1 MLESAAH
8 HSALTYWTECLV
20 SSAVQVVTQQRVT
33 LLTLAV
39 KLIQPVAAKSL
50 LAAVKLLVLPKIQ
63 LAAVKLLVLPKI
75 QLAAA
80 KNQFAGVNQRL
91 RVVKQDVIRLQRR
104 AVADYCPSCSQ
115 RSTVATAVV
124 MIQQTKIL
132 LAVVSLRLKDVK
144 TLAMQ
149 LQVQSAAVFSL
160 SFSRPAAT
168 KAVMLAMPAK
178 RLVSPLVDVKSQLAD
193 ANQQHLLLL

>member
-1 MLESAAH
+1 MLELAAH

-50 LAAVKLLVLPKIQ
+50 LAAVKLPVLPKIQ
-63 LAAVKLLVLPKI
+63 LAAVKLLALPKI

-124 MIQQTKIL
+124 MIQQKKIL